1 MNESLILTRYLY
13 NVRGVYDKLK
23 TCIIQNEYIEALFWA
38 YELYYSGL
46 DREVINFLFEI
57 IKDELPNSTR
67 LLKFLSKKITVS
79 LNDPTYIATI
89 IKNVIVRLHIVT
101 NPNFHM
107 FVIVTVPEIASYQT
121 TVQLPAYTTISK
133 TCKYSLR
140 ITEPFISESDI
151 DDALP
156 DRTYGEKWYEREAS
170 HNSMKKMLIDD
181 YKREYLVDFCKNW
194 LYYAVSKTPIW
205 KNRVLQYHGK
215 VDANSKTVIFEN
227 DDCLEQFYELYGFE
241 PESQNREI
249 LDRIFYYLE

>member
-1 MNESLILTRYLY
+1 MNESLTLTRYLY
-13 NVRGVYDKLK
+13 NVTGVYDKLK
-23 TCIIQNEYIEALFWA
+23 TCIVQNEYIEALFWA

-46 DREVINFLFEI
+46 DREVVDFLFEI
-57 IKDELPNSTR
+57 AKDDLPNSTR
-67 LLKFLSKKITVS
+67 LFKFLSKKKTVS
-79 LNDPTYIATI
+79 LNDPTFIATI
-89 IKNVIVRLHIVT
+89 IKNVIIRLHIVT

-107 FVIVTVPEIASYQT
+107 FVIVTVPEIESYQT

-151 DDALP
+151 DEALP

-170 HNSMKKMLIDD
+170 HNSMKKILIAD

-205 KNRVLQYHGK
+205 KNRLLQYHGK
-215 VDANSKTVIFEN
+215 VDENSKTIIFEN
-227 DDCLEQFYELYGFE
+227 DDYLEGFYELYGFE
-241 PESQNREI
+241 PESQKQEI
-249 LDRIFYYLE
+249 LERILYYLE